1 MSSPT
6 ETNGIFQT
14 LLLQK
19 SVKRHKEP
27 FLFYLGHS
35 IHEKKFRKETE
46 RCARSLLRWGIKPG
60 STVFL
65 CLAQTPELFYVLFAI
80 WQLGGIAHL
89 IPPSLPPKSV
99 TDYFSAAK
107 GELLFLSEVYAPRFC
122 GILTSD
128 SSVQTILVPLQQSLP
143 LFHRRIRGI
152 LPAPSSS
159 ISYPRLL
166 LWKEFLE
173 SGKSL
178 CAAES
183 PPISSDAIAAVFYPP
198 LPSISDQSLSHAQ
211 ICHAAKRLSLAL
223 PSLPKGSRLLSQVR
237 PWEAESLSSMLLP
250 FFMDLCL
257 LLEPRSSH
265 SDILQTIL
273 TEKVDVLH
281 CNRSF
286 LLWVNEQGLSSS
298 TLSRLFVLHSDA
310 EAQIEEV
317 SPS

>member
-19 SVKRHKEP
+19 SDMREP

-65 CLAQTPELFYVLFAI
+65 CLAQTPELLYTLFAI

-89 IPPSLPPKSV
+89 ISPDLPPKLV
-99 TDYFSAAK
+99 KDYFSAAK
-107 GELLFLSEVYAPRFC
+107 GELLFLSEVYAHRFC
-122 GILTSD
+122 GILNSD
-128 SSVQTILVPLQQSLP
+128 PPAQTILVPLQQSLP
-143 LFHRRIRGI
+143 VFHRRIRGI
-152 LPAPSSS
+152 VPPPSSS

-183 PPISSDAIAAVFYPP
+183 PAISPDAIAAVFYPP
-198 LPSISDQSLSHAQ
+198 FPSLSAHSLSHSQ
-211 ICHAAKRLSLAL
+211 ICNDAKRLSLSL
-223 PSLPKGSRLLSQVR
+223 PSLPKGAHLLSQVR

-250 FFMDLCL
+250 FYMDLCL

-273 TEKVDVLH
+273 TEKVDILH

-286 LLWVNEQGLSSS
+286 FLWVNEQGLSSS

-310 EAQIEEV
+310 EAQKENA